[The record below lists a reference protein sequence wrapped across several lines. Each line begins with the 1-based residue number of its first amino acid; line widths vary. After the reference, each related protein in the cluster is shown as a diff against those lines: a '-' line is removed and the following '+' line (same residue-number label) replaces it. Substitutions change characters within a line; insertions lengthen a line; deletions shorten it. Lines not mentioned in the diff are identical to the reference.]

1 MELGNAICFEAKNN
15 LAQKYENLHKN
26 NWAPPFFF
34 FFFYQSGVGWAREMD
49 SPREKTNTSHLKQD
63 SDIL

>member
-34 FFFYQSGVGWAREMD
+34 FFSPKWSGMGARD
-49 SPREKTNTSHLKQD
+49 GLSTRENQYEPP
-63 SDIL
+63 

>member
-15 LAQKYENLHKN
+15 LAQKYENLH
-26 NWAPPFFF
+26 
-34 FFFYQSGVGWAREMD
+34 QSGVGWAREMD